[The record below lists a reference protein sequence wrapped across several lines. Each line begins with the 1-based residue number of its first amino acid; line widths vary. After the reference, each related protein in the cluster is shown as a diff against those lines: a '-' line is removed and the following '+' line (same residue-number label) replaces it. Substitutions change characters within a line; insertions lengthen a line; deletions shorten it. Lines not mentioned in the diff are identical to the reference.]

1 MSIYLNVDTFKRY
14 LLAFESL
21 ILEQITDNMLNILP
35 HILKVFVTL
44 KTNDKKNNVLQH
56 IVVTIKNT
64 LIYRNQQ

>member
-44 KTNDKKNNVLQH
+44 ETNDKKKKIMCCN
-56 IVVTIKNT
+56 I
-64 LIYRNQQ
+64 